1 MKIEYIKLSNTHTEA
16 FADDKKVADIQ
27 KKSLGYEIWFSD
39 GDVIGYPTMAEAKR
53 EIEFRFNS

>member
-1 MKIEYIKLSNTHTEA
+1 MKIEYIKQSNIHVEV

-27 KKSLGYEIWFSD
+27 KQALGYEIWFTE

-53 EIEFRFNS
+53 EIERRYNS